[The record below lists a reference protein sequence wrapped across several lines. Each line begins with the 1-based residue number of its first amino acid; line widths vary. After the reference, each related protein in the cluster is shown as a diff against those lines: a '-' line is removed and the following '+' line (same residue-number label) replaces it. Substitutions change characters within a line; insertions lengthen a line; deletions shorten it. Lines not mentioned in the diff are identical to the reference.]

1 MFLIANIYS
10 LQRWKEFSLEQP
22 EETIYTYLRNVLDNT
37 NLKGKLKHNNQN
49 VFKVFS
55 LIITHNYGHLVYEF
69 THFLYFINKMEI
81 PYYKVVV
88 SDPSDVRKIIVNE
101 TNHVKNGKIEFS
113 ISNKLFGISIKRIPF
128 LLIFFDFLEELIG
141 TTNVIKFSEQLIN
154 INNQKEINILSN
166 NISKLIYENIKNI
179 IPSAHTQSYGHLIS
193 SELMSFKNEK
203 FDNLNSDDIDN
214 EFIFEFWKKVNS
226 KNKKFSLKT
235 FRLVFE
241 LCLKFKKA
249 LQLAPSLIQNEISF
263 NNHESTLYQQKF
275 YSNEINNDDWDK
287 FNQKYETTND
297 YIVTESSKSKAAI
310 KFFETLQKEGINLVK
325 KNEIEDLRI
334 FSLYPEFLNKIAL
347 SYMRNIVFSNIQN
360 KLIEAERRNNFEKSF
375 EQLQDSK
382 NYFHYK
388 IYLNKN
394 KNLSFYLQKLKNIIF
409 SYLWQYNSKYSFN
422 LINEYLN
429 LEEKKVIKT
438 FVRETIKKED
448 INLSK
453 FAVILKNF
461 FEKPE
466 FTKSKTFNEIK
477 NKIKKFNSLRKVFR
491 RKGLSKDKNPKI
503 EQNLFKTSNF
513 INMFIINMNDFR
525 ESMNNITELD
535 NQFDKD
541 FENFNKS
548 FFLIHGDK

>member
-1 MFLIANIYS
+1 MTANIYS
-10 LQRWKEFSLEQP
+10 FQRWKEFSLEQP

-88 SDPSDVRKIIVNE
+88 SDPCDVRKIIVNE

-113 ISNKLFGISIKRIPF
+113 INNKLFGISIKRIPF

-141 TTNVIKFSEQLIN
+141 TTNVIKFSEQSIK
-154 INNQKEINILSN
+154 IINQKEINILSN

-179 IPSAHTQSYGHLIS
+179 IPSAHTQSFGHLIS
-193 SELMSFKNEK
+193 AELMSFKNEK
-203 FDNLNSDDIDN
+203 FDNLNSDDIDD

-249 LQLAPSLIQNEISF
+249 LQLAPTLIQNEISL
-263 NNHESTLYQQKF
+263 NNHENTLYQKKF

-287 FNQKYETTND
+287 SNQNYETSID
-297 YIVTESSKSKAAI
+297 YIANESSKSEEAI
-310 KFFETLQKEGINLVK
+310 KFFEILQKEGINLVK

-360 KLIEAERRNNFEKSF
+360 KLIEAERRNNLKKSF
-375 EQLQDSK
+375 EQLQGSK
-382 NYFHYK
+382 NNFHYK

-394 KNLSFYLQKLKNIIF
+394 KNLSLYLQKLKNIIF
-409 SYLWQYNSKYSFN
+409 SYLWQYNSKYCFN

-429 LEEKKVIKT
+429 FEEKKVIKT
-438 FVRETIKKED
+438 YVRETMKKED

-453 FAVILKNF
+453 FAVILKNLI
-461 FEKPE
+461 EKPE
-466 FTKSKTFNEIK
+466 FNKSKTFNELK
-477 NKIKKFNSLRKVFR
+477 SKIKQFDSFRKIFR
-491 RKGLSKDKNPKI
+491 RKGLSNDKNLKR

-513 INMFIINMNDFR
+513 INIIISNMKHFR